1 MSAPGPRDAVIVS
14 AVRTPVGKGRP
25 ARPGKPGG
33 ALHGWHPVDLL
44 ARTFEAALERVG
56 LVPAELP
63 PDLLDDVLVGCV
75 GQASEQAVNVARNAA
90 LAAGLPEAVP
100 AATIDRQCGSSQQAL
115 QFASQAIRAGDA
127 DLILVGGVESMS
139 RVPMFSA
146 AGRADPY
153 GPRLAARY
161 PGGLVPQGISAE
173 LIAARRG
180 LTRHELDAFAA
191 ASHHRAGAATEAGLL
206 ASELV
211 PLAIDR
217 GEGPTHET
225 LDRDEGVRPGTTV
238 ETLAALDPVFR
249 DDAWAARFPEIGW
262 VIHAGNASQLSDGA
276 GATLVASRDRAE
288 AEGWT
293 PLARLRS
300 SVAVGADPIL
310 NLMGVVPATERVLAR
325 AGMTLADI
333 DLIEVNEAFA
343 PVVLAWAAET
353 GADLARVNVRG
364 GAIANGHPLGASGT
378 KLTATLLHAMQQRGA
393 ATGLQ
398 VMCEGGGMA
407 NATVFE
413 RDEGPAAVRPKRRSS
428 AA

>member
-1 MSAPGPRDAVIVS
+1 VSAPGPRDAVIVA

-44 ARTFEAALERVG
+44 ARTFEAVFERVG
-56 LVPAELP
+56 LAPGDLA
-63 PDLLDDVLVGCV
+63 PDALDDVLVGCV
-75 GQASEQAVNVARNAA
+75 GQAAEQAVNVARNAA

-100 AATIDRQCGSSQQAL
+100 ATTIDRQCGSSQQAL

-127 DLILVGGVESMS
+127 DMIVVGGVESMS

-146 AGRADPY
+146 AKGADPY

-161 PGGLVPQGISAE
+161 PDGLVPQGISAE
-173 LIAARRG
+173 LIAARWG
-180 LTRHELDAFAA
+180 LSRAELDAFAA
-191 ASHHRAGAATEAGLL
+191 ESHRRAATAADAGVL
-206 ASELV
+206 SDQLV
-211 PLAIDR
+211 PLATDR
-217 GEGPTHET
+217 GDGPTGET
-225 LDRDEGVRPGTTV
+225 LTRDEGVRPGTTA
-238 ETLAALDPVFR
+238 ETLAGLEPVFR
-249 DDAWAARFPEIGW
+249 DDGWALRFPEIDW

-276 GATLVASRDRAE
+276 GAALVVSRERAE
-288 AEGWT
+288 AQGWT
-293 PLARLRS
+293 PLARVRS

-310 NLMGVVPATERVLAR
+310 NLMGVVPATERALAR
-325 AGMTLADI
+325 AGMRLADV

-353 GADLARVNVRG
+353 GGDLARVNVHG
-364 GAIANGHPLGASGT
+364 GAIANGHPLGASGS
-378 KLTATLLHAMQQRGA
+378 KLTATLLHALRQRDA
-393 ATGLQ
+393 STGLQ

-413 RDEGPAAVRPKRRSS
+413 RG
-428 AA
+428 

>member
-1 MSAPGPRDAVIVS
+1 MQGSLGQKYTAGGQAEQTKVGSRPGERRGAP
-14 AVRTPVGKGRP
+14 PVGKGRP

-44 ARTFEAALERVG
+44 AHAFEGVLARVG
-56 LVPAELP
+56 RTAA
-63 PDLLDDVLVGCV
+63 DLAPNELDDVLVGCV

-90 LAAGLPEAVP
+90 LAAGLPEAIP

-127 DLILVGGVESMS
+127 DLVLGGGVESMS

-146 AGRADPY
+146 AKGADPY
-153 GPRLAARY
+153 GRRVAARY
-161 PGGLVPQGISAE
+161 EGGLVPQGISAE
-173 LIAARRG
+173 LIAARWG
-180 LTRHELDAFAA
+180 LTRADLDAFAA
-191 ASHHRAGAATEAGLL
+191 ESHHRAAAAADAGLL
-206 ASELV
+206 AAELV
-211 PLAIDR
+211 STRIDQ
-217 GEGPTHET
+217 GEGPTGET
-225 LDRDEGVRPGTTV
+225 LERDEGVRPGTTAD
-238 ETLAALDPVFR
+238 TLAALDPVFR
-249 DDAWAARFPEIGW
+249 DDAWSARFPEIGW

-276 GATLVASRDRAE
+276 GAVLVASRERAE

-293 PLARLRS
+293 PLARIRA

-310 NLMGVVPATERVLAR
+310 NLMGVVPATQRALGR
-325 AGMTLADI
+325 AGMTLADL

-378 KLTATLLHAMQQRGA
+378 KLTATLLHAMQERGA
-393 ATGLQ
+393 TTGLQ

-413 RDEGPAAVRPKRRSS
+413 RG
-428 AA
+428 

>member
-1 MSAPGPRDAVIVS
+1 MSDPGPRDAVVVA
-14 AVRTPVGKGRP
+14 AVRTPVGKGRA

-44 ARTFEAALERVG
+44 ARTFDAALERIGVAA
-56 LVPAELP
+56 AELA
-63 PDLLDDVLVGCV
+63 PDAIDDVLVGCV
-75 GQASEQAVNVARNAA
+75 GQASDQAVNVARNAA

-127 DLILVGGVESMS
+127 DAILVGGVESMS

-146 AGRADPY
+146 AMGADPY
-153 GPRLAARY
+153 GPRLGERY

-173 LIAARRG
+173 LIAARWGLARG
-180 LTRHELDAFAA
+180 ELDAFAA
-191 ASHHRAGAATEAGLL
+191 DSHRRAAAAADAGTL
-206 ASELV
+206 AAELV
-211 PLAIDR
+211 PLRVDR
-217 GEGPTHET
+217 GDGPTGAT
-225 LDRDEGVRPGTTV
+225 LDRDEGVRADTTT
-238 ETLAALDPVFR
+238 EALAALEPVFR

-276 GATLVASRDRAE
+276 GAALVVARERAE

-293 PLARLRS
+293 PLARIRA
-300 SVAVGADPIL
+300 SVAVGADPVL
-310 NLMGVVPATERVLAR
+310 NLMGVVPATERALAR
-325 AGMTLADI
+325 AGMSLADV

-343 PVVLAWAAET
+343 PVVLAWAVET
-353 GADLARVNVRG
+353 KADLARVNVRG
-364 GAIANGHPLGASGT
+364 GAIANGHPLGASGA
-378 KLTATLLHAMQQRGA
+378 KLTATLLHAMQERGA
-393 ATGLQ
+393 GVGLQ

-413 RDEGPAAVRPKRRSS
+413 RT
-428 AA
+428 